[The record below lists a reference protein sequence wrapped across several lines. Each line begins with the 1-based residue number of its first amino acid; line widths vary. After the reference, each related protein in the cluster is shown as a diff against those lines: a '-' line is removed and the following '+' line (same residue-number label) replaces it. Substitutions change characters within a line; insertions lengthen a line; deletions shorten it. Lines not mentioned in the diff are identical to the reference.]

1 MPPSTPIDLDALEP
15 LLTSDE
21 TAQLLRIKRKSLWEN
36 RRLGRGP
43 QPTKVGRR
51 LLYNRDEVLAFAGL
65 ALAA

>member
-1 MPPSTPIDLDALEP
+1 MPPSTPINIAALEP

-51 LLYNRDEVLAFAGL
+51 LLYNRDEVLASAGL